1 MCTCTPTFGKDAP
14 WDAAK
19 AACERKLA
27 RYERLA
33 LDIKE
38 NGYSV
43 AIMPLEIGCRG
54 VIDKRNALI
63 LETICNLVGIKAQQ
77 KLKGTLSR
85 IALLGSYRIFL
96 ARRSPEWSGGE
107 LISVS

>member
-1 MCTCTPTFGKDAP
+1 MLSHYLSIFQLNKTHFNLIHCEQIK
-14 WDAAK
+14 AK
-19 AACERKLA
+19 F
-27 RYERLA
+27 
-33 LDIKE
+33 
-38 NGYSV
+38 
-43 AIMPLEIGCRG
+43 
-54 VIDKRNALI
+54 IDKRNALI

>member
-1 MCTCTPTFGKDAP
+1 MCSNSEQKINLLSKLQLPNLLQTVANTFLIININNAISGI
-14 WDAAK
+14 
-19 AACERKLA
+19 
-27 RYERLA
+27 YE
-33 LDIKE
+33 
-38 NGYSV
+38 
-43 AIMPLEIGCRG
+43 PLEIGCRG

>member
-1 MCTCTPTFGKDAP
+1 MIKTDVPKPILGWDFTRKHRLTSDWTEYGDAV
-14 WDAAK
+14 
-19 AACERKLA
+19 
-27 RYERLA
+27 
-33 LDIKE
+33 I
-38 NGYSV
+38 
-43 AIMPLEIGCRG
+43 
-54 VIDKRNALI
+54 IDKRNALI